1 MTDLPALFS
10 FAQILIL
17 VRASYLNLIQQ
28 KSGETFWVS
37 PALFSCCRMFLWNGS
52 VTE

>member
-28 KSGETFWVS
+28 KSGETFWGS
-37 PALFSCCRMFLWNGS
+37 LPLFFLA
-52 VTE
+52 V